1 MGTAKTG
8 TGKTV
13 AYALPILQKFSKD
26 PFGVFALVMSPVRE
40 LCFQIAEQFEALG
53 RGCRVS
59 AMVCVGGRDQTSQGV
74 LLGQRPHVVVATPGR
89 LAEIFSCESDL
100 NKVFRGLQALV
111 FDEADRILQPTFE
124 LELETIIG
132 VLPPVEKRQTLLFS
146 ATMTPSLQ
154 LLVEK
159 QLPNVSVVDAT
170 LSEGHQVERL
180 RQYYIHMPSVIKRA
194 YLHHILSTMKESASA
209 MIFCSTVASCQRI
222 TTMLEVMR
230 YKVAGIHSLQSQRRR
245 MVSLLKFKGEAIN
258 ILVAT
263 DVAARGL
270 DIPDVQKVINFELPD
285 GPDEYMHR
293 VGRTARAGRFGVSI
307 TFVSEGD
314 ELKIHAIEKRTE
326 KELERFEIEEETV
339 LKLLTKTT
347 KAYQKAELIL
357 YEAGF
362 DEKLREWKEQKR
374 VTRVERRAREN
385 EDNILETR
393 TMTGDELPVKDERPP
408 KKKKRRKL

>member
-1 MGTAKTG
+1 
-8 TGKTV
+8 
-13 AYALPILQKFSKD
+13 LLH
-26 PFGVFALVMSPVRE
+26 
-40 LCFQIAEQFEALG
+40 QFKL
-53 RGCRVS
+53 
-59 AMVCVGGRDQTSQGV
+59 
-74 LLGQRPHVVVATPGR
+74 
-89 LAEIFSCESDL
+89 
-100 NKVFRGLQALV
+100 
-111 FDEADRILQPTFE
+111 
-124 LELETIIG
+124 
-132 VLPPVEKRQTLLFS
+132 
-146 ATMTPSLQ
+146 
-154 LLVEK
+154 
-159 QLPNVSVVDAT
+159 
-170 LSEGHQVERL
+170 
-180 RQYYIHMPSVIKRA
+180 
-194 YLHHILSTMKESASA
+194 
-209 MIFCSTVASCQRI
+209 
-222 TTMLEVMR
+222 
-230 YKVAGIHSLQSQRRR
+230 
-245 MVSLLKFKGEAIN
+245 LLKFKGEAIN

-263 DVAARGL
+263 DIAARGL
-270 DIPDVQKVINFELPD
+270 DIPAVQRVINFELPD